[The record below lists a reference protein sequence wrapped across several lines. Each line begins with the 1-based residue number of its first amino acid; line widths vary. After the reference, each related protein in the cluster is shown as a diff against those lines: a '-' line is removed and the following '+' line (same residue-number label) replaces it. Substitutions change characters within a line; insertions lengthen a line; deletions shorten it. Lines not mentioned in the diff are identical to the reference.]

1 MVSTM
6 RNVHGQVSEA
16 RSRLL
21 STATRIF
28 YTEGIHSVGID
39 RIVAEAKVTRATLY
53 RHFPGKDDLIVSYL
67 QEADQAVRNQ
77 VDAIIARGLPAPDT
91 LRAVAVS
98 IAEGIRSPG
107 FRGCAFL
114 NAAAEYPDPAHPVHK
129 AVLAHRKWFAHTIT
143 ELLAR
148 IGAAPAEPA
157 ARHVV
162 MLRDGAMAT
171 GCLADPEPICETF
184 LQGVEGLLRHHAAA
198 MPSPGAGTAKA

>member
-1 MVSTM
+1 MMTT
-6 RNVHGQVSEA
+6 NVHGQVSEA

-21 STATRIF
+21 ATATRIF
-28 YTEGIHSVGID
+28 YAEGIHSVGID

-53 RHFPGKDDLIVSYL
+53 RHFPGKEDLIVCYL
-67 QEADQAVRNQ
+67 READQAVRSQ
-77 VDAIIARGLPAPDT
+77 ADAVLARGLSAYDT
-91 LRAVAVS
+91 LRAIITS

-129 AVLAHRKWFAHTIT
+129 AVLAHRQWFSHTIT

-148 IGAAPAEPA
+148 IGDAPAEPV

-171 GCLADPEPICETF
+171 GCLSDPEPICETF
-184 LQGVEGLLRHHAAA
+184 LRGVEGLLRQHAASA
-198 MPSPGAGTAKA
+198 TARA